1 MIQQCSLKILIH
13 HGQKVSEGV
22 NRLFITT
29 VHDDRVIPTLIYYTI
44 CNTSA
49 MLFK

>member
-1 MIQQCSLKILIH
+1 MIQQYFLKILIP

-22 NRLFITT
+22 NRFITP

-44 CNTSA
+44 CNACA